1 MKNSKVKQA
10 VSARKRELK
19 DAIARELNLR
29 ETGRALKNNF
39 NDNGRARIDVDLTDA
54 ELYAPMSRGRLR
66 RLNDEIFEHIEYT
79 ANLLPSLVPLRVV
92 FYGVEP
98 DSQEQA
104 RVRELYVR
112 HYRVAMQ
119 DKLRDRR
126 RNTGKMIYMIL
137 VGVVFLAIYLIL
149 ALNSEDN
156 IFLEIL
162 SIIGS
167 FSLWEAAN
175 CFLLERRDIQR
186 ELMAV
191 AQFLTAEIVFEGE
204 EQ

>member
-1 MKNSKVKQA
+1 MKKSKAKQA
-10 VSARKRELK
+10 LRARVKALN
-19 DAIARELNLR
+19 DAIVRQTNLR
-29 ETGRALKNNF
+29 ETGSALIDNF

-79 ANLLPSLVPLRVV
+79 ANLLPTLVPLRVV
-92 FYGVEP
+92 FCGVEP
-98 DSQEQA
+98 DPQERE
-104 RVRELYVR
+104 RVRELYER
-112 HYRVAMQ
+112 HYKVAMR

-126 RNTGKMIYMIL
+126 RNTSKMLYMIL